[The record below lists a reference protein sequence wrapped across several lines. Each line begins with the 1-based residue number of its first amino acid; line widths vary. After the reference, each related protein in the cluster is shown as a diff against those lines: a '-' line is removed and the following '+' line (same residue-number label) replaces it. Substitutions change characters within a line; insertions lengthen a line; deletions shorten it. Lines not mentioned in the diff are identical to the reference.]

1 MDTVA
6 APCGSPAVLHLH
18 RYYGFLRHLRA
29 LPGGLRSPL
38 TTRYRSSAETW
49 RSPTFVVNPSES
61 VPRARDSGG
70 PRDPRLAVPVMRP
83 SVRLTTSASATRK
96 ISELNP
102 RGPLPCCL
110 RFTSPVTRRRCKT
123 RYRPARCGV
132 DRAGFAP
139 AGLHSGVSRAHDVP
153 PLPRFRGAIT
163 VNLSAQVERLPPF
176 YGNHPAGEVP
186 DAAP

>member
-139 AGLHSGVSRAHDVP
+139 AGFHSGVSRAHTVP
-153 PLPRFRGAIT
+153 PLPHFRGAIAWIPKGARQPNNSRY
-163 VNLSAQVERLPPF
+163 VLCFAR
-176 YGNHPAGEVP
+176 
-186 DAAP
+186 